1 MFGIGLIVGLVL
13 GANISLFLYA
23 MILVGKQS
31 DEQYNNSRNEV
42 RTITKYDEKRE
53 LIANLVELMKKTDI
67 SDTDKESI
75 YKIIINLP
83 NKTIKQKTRFINL
96 YGLKPKEFKKYTLSE
111 IARKENVTPNAIK
124 YSTMSIRVCL
134 YRVSEDEFQVLKSI
148 YEKYQQ

>member
-1 MFGIGLIVGLVL
+1 M
-13 GANISLFLYA
+13 
-23 MILVGKQS
+23 
-31 DEQYNNSRNEV
+31 
-42 RTITKYDEKRE
+42 RTITKYDEKRA

-96 YGLKPKEFKKYTLSE
+96 FGLKPKEFKKYTLSE

-134 YRVSEDEFQVLKSI
+134 YRVSENEFQVLKSI